1 MRGAVVLLRKDR
13 VREALQYYCGKIE
26 YVVRRDIRYKL
37 YIYRGRAGPGR
48 HTQTKLGWVRV
59 EIELDLDLVCEG
71 GKMIANGSPSLATK
85 MAPSKFSHRLK

>member
-37 YIYRGRAGPGR
+37 YIYRGRAGPKRAHPNKAG
-48 HTQTKLGWVRV
+48 LFL
-59 EIELDLDLVCEG
+59 ESELRSNWTLTLFVKEV
-71 GKMIANGSPSLATK
+71 K
-85 MAPSKFSHRLK
+85 